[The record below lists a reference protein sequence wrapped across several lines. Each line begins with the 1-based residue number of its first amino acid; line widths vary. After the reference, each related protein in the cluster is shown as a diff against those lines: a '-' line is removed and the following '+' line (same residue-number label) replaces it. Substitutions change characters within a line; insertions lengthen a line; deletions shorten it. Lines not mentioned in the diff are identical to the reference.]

1 MQEEMAKSWVMS
13 HMAEE
18 IKTQFLPLE
27 KGKILFKSPGSQ
39 SVHQGGEESLQVMG
53 KPHTA

>member
-13 HMAEE
+13 HTAEE

-53 KPHTA
+53 KPHTV